1 MRIHLCILAF
11 VVCAWGADNVTPP
24 PSDSTD
30 QTPPA
35 AQTPAPAAAPADAP
49 KPADATPPAP
59 PPKYDGWVFS
69 GLADGYYD
77 HNSNNPTLNYNQL
90 QNFDLHSG
98 VPRLSLI
105 KGTVDK
111 SDKILGIHL
120 DVGAG
125 ETMRLIHAGDPAA
138 YDHQALRYVEQM
150 YVILKPN
157 HFHGTEIDF
166 GQFVTSAG
174 AEVIESSSNWNY
186 TRSLLFSWA
195 IPYYHF
201 GLRTSTPITK
211 ELTLGFQV
219 TDAWNTVWGN
229 NNMKNIAVTLAYTKT
244 KYTYSL
250 NYLEGPNNLG
260 TTAGKRNLIDT
271 TLLLTPNS
279 KLNVYIN
286 GDFGQNNAVAGS
298 GYGRWFG
305 IAGAARYQLTK
316 LFAIAGRAEVFD
328 DDQGFSTGAKQ
339 VIKEV
344 TGTGEYK
351 MNDHLV
357 ARMELRHDASDHA
370 FFEHAAGQAL
380 TKGETT
386 FTIGLVALLGPLK

>member
-1 MRIHLCILAF
+1 MRIPLCILAL
-11 VVCAWGADNVTPP
+11 VVCAYGADNVAPP
-24 PSDSTD
+24 TSDNTD

-35 AQTPAPAAAPADAP
+35 AQAPPAADAA

-59 PPKYDGWVFS
+59 PAKYNGWVFS

-77 HNSNNPTLNYNQL
+77 HNSNNPALDFNQL

-98 VPRLSLI
+98 VPRLSLV

-111 SDKILGIHL
+111 SDKVFGIHL

-138 YDHQALRYVEQM
+138 LDHQALRYVEQM
-150 YVILKPN
+150 YAIVKPN
-157 HFHGTEIDF
+157 HTHGTEFDF

-201 GLRTSTPITK
+201 GLKTTTPITK
-211 ELTLGFQV
+211 ELTVGFQL
-219 TDAWNTVWGN
+219 TNAWNTVWGN
-229 NNMKNIAVTLAYTKT
+229 NDFRNIALTLAYTKT

-250 NYLEGPNNLG
+250 NYLEGPNNFG
-260 TTAGKRNLIDT
+260 TTQGKRNLIDT
-271 TLLLTPNS
+271 TILLTPNS

-286 GDFGQNNAVAGS
+286 GDWGRNNNVGK
-298 GYGRWFG
+298 GYGQWYG
-305 IAGAARYQLTK
+305 LAGAARYQIAK
-316 LFAIAGRAEVFD
+316 LFAAAGRVEFFND
-328 DDQGFSTGAKQ
+328 PQGFSTGTTQ
-339 VIKEV
+339 TIKEV
-344 TGTGEYK
+344 TGTGEFK
-351 MNDHLV
+351 LNDHLLT
-357 ARMELRHDASDHA
+357 RLELRHDSSDKA
-370 FFEHAAGQAL
+370 FFEHAPGQPL

-386 FTIGLVALLGPLK
+386 VTIGLVALLGPLK

>member
-1 MRIHLCILAF
+1 MRIPLCILAL
-11 VVCAWGADNVTPP
+11 VVCAYGADNVA
-24 PSDSTD
+24 PSTSDDTN

-35 AQTPAPAAAPADAP
+35 AQTPAPADAA
-49 KPADATPPAP
+49 KPADATPAAP
-59 PPKYDGWVFS
+59 PAKYNGWVFS

-77 HNSNNPTLNYNQL
+77 HNSNNPSMDYNQL

-98 VPRLSLI
+98 VPRLSLV

-111 SDKILGIHL
+111 SDKVLGFHL

-138 YDHQALRYVEQM
+138 IDHQALRYVEQM

-157 HFHGTEIDF
+157 HTHGTEFDF

-201 GLRTSTPITK
+201 GLKTTTPITK

-219 TDAWNTVWGN
+219 TNGWNAVWGN
-229 NNMKNIAVTLAYTKT
+229 NDMKNIALTLAYTKT

-260 TTAGKRNLIDT
+260 TSAGKRNLIDS

-286 GDFGQNNAVAGS
+286 GDWGRNSNPVSGFGEW
-298 GYGRWFG
+298 YGIG
-305 IAGAARYQLTK
+305 VAARYQLTK
-316 LFAIAGRAEVFD
+316 LFAVAGRTEVFD
-328 DDQGFSTGAKQ
+328 DAQGYSTGTAQ
-339 VIKEV
+339 TIKEV
-344 TGTGEYK
+344 TGTGEFK
-351 MNDHLV
+351 LNDHLV
-357 ARMELRHDASDHA
+357 ARLDLRHDASNHP
-370 FFEHAAGQAL
+370 FFSQGTGQSL
-380 TKGETT
+380 SKGETT
-386 FTIGLVALLGPLK
+386 VTVGIVALLGPLK

>member
-1 MRIHLCILAF
+1 MRIPLCILAL
-11 VVCAWGADNVTPP
+11 VVCAYGADNVAPP

-35 AQTPAPAAAPADAP
+35 AQTPAPAPADAA

-59 PPKYDGWVFS
+59 PAKYGGWVFS

-77 HNSNNPTLNYNQL
+77 HNSNDPSMNFNQL

-105 KGTVDK
+105 KGTIDK
-111 SDKILGIHL
+111 SDKVFGIHL

-138 YDHQALRYVEQM
+138 IDHQALRYVEQM

-157 HFHGTEIDF
+157 HTHGTEFDF

-201 GLRTSTPITK
+201 GLKTTTPITK
-211 ELTLGFQV
+211 ELTVGFQL
-219 TDAWNTVWGN
+219 TNAWNTVWGN
-229 NNMKNIAVTLAYTKT
+229 NDLKNIGLTLAYTKT

-260 TTAGKRNLIDT
+260 TSTGKRNLIDS
-271 TLLLTPNS
+271 TLLLTPTS

-286 GDFGQNNAVAGS
+286 GDWARNNNVG
-298 GYGRWFG
+298 GTYGEWYG
-305 IAGAARYQLTK
+305 IGIAARYQLTK
-316 LFAIAGRAEVFD
+316 LFAVAGRTEVFD
-328 DDQGFSTGAKQ
+328 DAQGYSTGTAQ
-339 VIKEV
+339 TIKEV
-344 TGTGEYK
+344 TGTGEFK
-351 MNDHLV
+351 LNDHLV
-357 ARMELRHDASDHA
+357 TRLDLRHDASNHP
-370 FFEHAAGQAL
+370 FFSQGAGPAL
-380 TKGETT
+380 SKGETT
-386 FTIGLVALLGPLK
+386 VTIGIVALLGPLK

>member
-1 MRIHLCILAF
+1 MRIPLCILAL
-11 VVCAWGADNVTPP
+11 VVCAWGSNNVYAS
-24 PSDSTD
+24 PSDGPGQAPSAT
-30 QTPPA
+30 
-35 AQTPAPAAAPADAP
+35 QTPAAAASDAP
-49 KPADATPPAP
+49 KPADP
-59 PPKYDGWVFS
+59 PPPPLKYGGWTFS

-77 HNSNNPTLNYNQL
+77 HNSNDPAMNFNQL

-105 KGTVDK
+105 KATVDK
-111 SDKILGIHL
+111 SDKVLGFHL

-125 ETMRLIHAGDPAA
+125 ETMRLIHSGDPAA
-138 YDHQALRYVEQM
+138 IDHQALRYVEQM
-150 YVILKPN
+150 YLILKPN

-166 GQFVTSAG
+166 GQFVTSTG

-201 GLRTSTPITK
+201 GLRTTTPLTK
-211 ELTLGFQV
+211 ELTVGFQL
-219 TDAWNTVWGN
+219 TNAWNTVWGN
-229 NNMKNIAVTLAYTKT
+229 NDLKNIALTLAYTKT

-250 NYLEGPNNLG
+250 NYLVGPNNLG
-260 TTAGKRNLIDT
+260 TAMGKRNLVDT
-271 TLLLTPNS
+271 TLLLTPTG
-279 KLNVYIN
+279 KLNVYVN
-286 GDFGQNNAVAGS
+286 GDWAENNFPAAIGAK
-298 GYGRWFG
+298 WFG

-316 LFAIAGRAEVFD
+316 MFAVAGRAEVFKD
-328 DDQGFSTGAKQ
+328 AEGYTTGTPQA
-339 VIKEV
+339 IKEV

-357 ARMELRHDASDHA
+357 TRLELRHDATNRP
-370 FFEHAAGQAL
+370 FFEHAAGQPL

-386 FTIGLVALLGPLK
+386 VTVGIVALLGPLK